1 MAIARYHQCP
11 ACKRLMPSIQS
22 RCDCGERFT
31 GREPSF
37 KGCPACGSLVGAGAL
52 WCDCGYLFI
61 FRRFLDKQNVQ
72 EITPA
77 QLDVAYERGRRDGA
91 AEEKA
96 KNDVEW
102 DEFFKD
108 AQLKNTV
115 SGGRIRSR
123 KDFQKWKK
131 EYAAAK
137 AALERRRKERYHF
150 SMDTPDGE
158 GMSVSGGELDA
169 FRRMQKGGQQ

>member
-91 AEEKA
+91 AEEKSLHA
-96 KNDVEW
+96 RKGTRYYVELE
-102 DEFFKD
+102 DGGAVSMTED
-108 AQLKNTV
+108 QLEEY
-115 SGGRIRSR
+115 GRRCNSPRSAE
-123 KDFQKWKK
+123 Q
-131 EYAAAK
+131 
-137 AALERRRKERYHF
+137 LERQKRQLLEYLHGKAGDH
-150 SMDTPDGE
+150 
-158 GMSVSGGELDA
+158 DA
-169 FRRMQKGGQQ
+169 